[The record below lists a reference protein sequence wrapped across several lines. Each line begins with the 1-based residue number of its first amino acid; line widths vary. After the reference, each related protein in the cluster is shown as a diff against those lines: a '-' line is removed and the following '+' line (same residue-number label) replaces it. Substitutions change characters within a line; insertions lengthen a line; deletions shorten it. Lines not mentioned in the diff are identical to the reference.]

1 MQNKLKLYG
10 FNNLTKALSF
20 NIYDVC
26 YAKTEREQRDYIK
39 YTDQNTERQLL
50 DIPCDRAYI
59 EKISGKNT
67 DRPELQA
74 MLLNIRSGDI
84 LNIHEMS
91 RLARNTRDL
100 LNLVEEITAK
110 GATII
115 FHKENLTFKGDGKQ
129 DPYQKMMMTMLGAVA
144 ELERNLILERQR
156 EGIALAKLHG
166 KYKGGQPKL
175 TAQQVEEIKT
185 LVNNRTP
192 ITQIARQYNIS
203 RRTVYNYLV

>member
-1 MQNKLKLYG
+1 MI
-10 FNNLTKALSF
+10 FN
-20 NIYDVC
+20 
-26 YAKTEREQRDYIK
+26 YIRVST
-39 YTDQNTERQLL
+39 TDQNTERQLL